1 MILGR
6 GIGAMKRYKSPRV
19 IHGMKVM
26 CRGRGPNDANV
37 SKLPAQFQ
45 GMLKAALQDHS
56 EKTHEKVNN
65 LVWRMDFNGCIH
77 IYPAG
82 IEVRS

>member
-1 MILGR
+1 MTR
-6 GIGAMKRYKSPRV
+6 HKSPRV
-19 IHGMKVM
+19 IHGMRVM

-37 SKLPAQFQ
+37 AKLPAQFQ
-45 GMLKAALQDHS
+45 GMLKAAIKDHS
-56 EKTHEKVNN
+56 EKTHEKPNN
-65 LVWRMDFNGCIH
+65 LVWRMDFNGVIH